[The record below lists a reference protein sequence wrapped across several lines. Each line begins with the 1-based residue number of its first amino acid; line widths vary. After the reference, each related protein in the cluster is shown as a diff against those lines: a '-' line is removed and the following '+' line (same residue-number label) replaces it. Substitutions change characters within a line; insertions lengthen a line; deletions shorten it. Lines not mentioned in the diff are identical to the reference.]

1 MLSQI
6 KELGKKWSAISKMFS
21 GRRTQHMIKNRYNS
35 LLKKWK
41 KNNWRLSEDQLVK
54 KMLQNVKRKMN
65 KKHKT
70 EENLTL

>member
-1 MLSQI
+1 MLSQV

-54 KMLQNVKRKMN
+54 KMIQNVKRKMN